1 MPPDTAPR
9 VETHLVPD
17 EPLDVAQQSPAT
29 DVVAL
34 ASDLG
39 SFPCSAR
46 VSLHT
51 PPAARLTRGVGP
63 LGKPLAGCVQMGYAT
78 VPPDVACRPCR
89 NTDNLP
95 TSGTMTRINLRFPC
109 SLVCEPWQR

>member
-51 PPAARLTRGVGP
+51 PPAARLMWDGGRTSLYHNLCYNYCERPWSSTR
-63 LGKPLAGCVQMGYAT
+63 QT
-78 VPPDVACRPCR
+78 WD
-89 NTDNLP
+89 
-95 TSGTMTRINLRFPC
+95 SGFLDTFQI
-109 SLVCEPWQR
+109 SQRV